1 MSADW
6 CTHYHRGIRLDP
18 VSDEADD
25 LPSQFGPQHL
35 ARLITRAATA
45 TATATATAA
54 KFSVTI
60 PITHLEHM
68 DNELSPQRY

>member
-45 TATATATAA
+45 TAA